1 MGDEKVAE
9 YAELASK
16 WPKDVELGAV
26 DPSEIVNEELDD
38 DLEDDLN
45 DEDPDGPEDEDGG
58 RRRGCLSERC
68 RSLLRHLSAEERFW
82 LSINKSDGR
91 RRCRLCVNARER
103 ERRVRRKSAH

>member
-45 DEDPDGPEDEDGG
+45 DEDPDGPEDEDDEDEG
-58 RRRGCLSERC
+58 ED
-68 RSLLRHLSAEERFW
+68 A
-82 LSINKSDGR
+82 
-91 RRCRLCVNARER
+91 
-103 ERRVRRKSAH
+103 